1 MKGRPDPTP
10 RPTELVQGY
19 LHQRIQKYRELAELQ
34 KQVGIYPIIWCAS
47 LGCLLIDLYKGWES
61 KKADTY
67 FQTLQKKADHAN
79 LEERTRFLQLMQR
92 IGDELHR
99 VTSALSVRLIQ
110 GSGPAILDLCMAPG
124 GFSMAAL
131 RHNPNATLH
140 GISLPQSQ
148 GGHPLLIPDWENN
161 PKITVDFRDIT
172 MLAVEMGLAADL
184 SDIPASH
191 PDRSAFSPD
200 RPFQGMEFD
209 LVLADGQVLRT
220 HPRLSYRD
228 KCEELRL
235 LTSQLVLALQ
245 RVRHGGTIVVLLHRI
260 DSWRSVRLMHT
271 FAAFS
276 NIQLFKPRTG
286 HAIRTSFYLV
296 ARNIRPSAPSALE
309 AVAAWKEQWK
319 ASTLEEKLESDQEA
333 ADTASDDMV
342 NDVMDTFGPTLAR
355 LAVPVFSIQV
365 AALRRAPFMGG
376 NTGKNKGYLRAGG
389 SRHEG
394 ARWR

>member
-1 MKGRPDPTP
+1 MASNSEPEVMKGRPDPTP

-191 PDRSAFSPD
+191 PTDRRSRQTVPSKAWSLTLSLLMG
-200 RPFQGMEFD
+200 RSCE
-209 LVLADGQVLRT
+209 RT
-220 HPRLSYRD
+220 P
-228 KCEELRL
+228 
-235 LTSQLVLALQ
+235 A
-245 RVRHGGTIVVLLHRI
+245 
-260 DSWRSVRLMHT
+260 
-271 FAAFS
+271 
-276 NIQLFKPRTG
+276 
-286 HAIRTSFYLV
+286 
-296 ARNIRPSAPSALE
+296 
-309 AVAAWKEQWK
+309 
-319 ASTLEEKLESDQEA
+319 
-333 ADTASDDMV
+333 
-342 NDVMDTFGPTLAR
+342 
-355 LAVPVFSIQV
+355 
-365 AALRRAPFMGG
+365 
-376 NTGKNKGYLRAGG
+376 
-389 SRHEG
+389 
-394 ARWR
+394 